1 MLLTQIIK
9 FKTGLSGEANDLS
22 GQSTH
27 MGGVPLP
34 PSPAGK
40 WLTNWHMGRAA
51 LIHPRDSD
59 PKKSQN
65 KKTQICDSMNYLY
78 MKEDPNNEINEK
90 PIKKDHQGRN

>member
-34 PSPAGK
+34 PSLAGK
-40 WLTNWHMGRAA
+40 WLTNWVIGRRGQV
-51 LIHPRDSD
+51 HSRESD
-59 PKKSQN
+59 RKNSQN
-65 KKTQICDSMNYLY
+65 KKMTLF
-78 MKEDPNNEINEK
+78 
-90 PIKKDHQGRN
+90 